1 MKPTLPPATLTN
13 LELTAAALT
22 PEGVPI
28 TAALIREAT
37 ILGVEATAA
46 AGAAAATSR
55 YPEHDKLQ
63 ALGKAP
69 ELIGDF
75 LEWLQYEAKV
85 VLAQYSPTHDEAF
98 PWNKDI
104 ETIQAMYF
112 GIDRAKLDAEKRQML
127 EGIRYGVR

>member
-1 MKPTLPPATLTN
+1 MKPTLPPATLMN
-13 LELTAAALT
+13 LELTT
-22 PEGVPI
+22 GTIVPEGVPI
-28 TAALIREAT
+28 TAALIQ
-37 ILGVEATAA
+37 EATAA
-46 AGAAAATSR
+46 AGAAVATSR

-69 ELIGDF
+69 EIIGGF

-104 ETIQAMYF
+104 ETILAMYF
-112 GIDRAKLDAEKRQML
+112 GIDRVKLDAEKRQML